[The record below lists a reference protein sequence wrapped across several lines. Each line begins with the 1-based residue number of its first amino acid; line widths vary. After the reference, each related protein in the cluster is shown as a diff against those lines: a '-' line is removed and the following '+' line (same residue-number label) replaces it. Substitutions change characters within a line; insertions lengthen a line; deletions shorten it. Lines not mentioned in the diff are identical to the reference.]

1 MVTKTIRV
9 SDEDW
14 KVIEKELNES
24 GLSFADF
31 ARNRL
36 MQKNK
41 NENQK
46 SDLKDFAEI
55 LKTNCKALDTQIAK
69 YISVLLE
76 KLEKQE
82 ERFNKFLEEKA
93 FAEFT
98 VAATIEDREKVEDI
112 NFYKVGDVL
121 ENTEN
126 VRSVI
131 LKIDKEKQSFTLT
144 PYPILENKYIYIAD
158 NVGLKDRVLKKL
170 SRVLRLIKD

>member
-1 MVTKTIRV
+1 MVKKTLNFK
-9 SDEDW
+9 DEEW
-14 KVIEKELNES
+14 KEIEKE
-24 GLSFADF
+24 FAKTDLTF
-31 ARNRL
+31 TEFV
-36 MQKNK
+36 KNK
-41 NENQK
+41 ILNNKTQNV
-46 SDLKDFAEI
+46 DLKNFSEL
-55 LKTNCKALDTQIAK
+55 LKNNCKALDTQIAK

-98 VAATIEDREKVEDI
+98 VIATREDKEKITDI

-144 PYPILENKYIYIAD
+144 PYPVLEDKYIYIAN

-170 SRVLRLIKD
+170 SRVLRLKKD